1 MHTLGLGLLLGL
13 LAQPLWAAELLLILD
28 DLGNNKVLGER
39 ALALPAPINL
49 AFLPHTPQAKEQ
61 AEQAF
66 KLGHGVMLHAP
77 MESAHHNDLG
87 PGGLHPDM
95 NEQAFKSSLA
105 QSLAAIP
112 HVQGVNNHMG
122 SFLTTQP
129 QPMRWVMETLET
141 EGLFFVDSLTSA
153 QSVGFQTARK
163 AGIPSLRRD
172 VFLDNDTNDQALLMQ
187 YQEALKKAKQRGYAV
202 LIGHPYPNTL
212 DFLAKHLPKLP
223 EQGIKLSRVDHF
235 LSARLW
241 QDFSRDQPQLSRY
254 ELQ

>member
-1 MHTLGLGLLLGL
+1 MQRLCLLL
-13 LAQPLWAAELLLILD
+13 LALAVNTQAAELLLILD
-28 DLGNNKVLGER
+28 DIGNNKSLGER

-49 AFLPHTPQAKEQ
+49 AFLPHTPEAQSL

-77 MESAHHNDLG
+77 MESAHNNNLG

-95 NEQAFKSSLA
+95 SEHAFKTSLA

-122 SFLTTQP
+122 SFLTTQA
-129 QPMRWVMETLET
+129 QPMRWVMEVLQQD
-141 EGLFFVDSLTSA
+141 GLFFVDSLTA
-153 QSVGFQTARK
+153 ARSVGYQEAQR

-172 VFLDNDTNDQALLMQ
+172 VFLDNDVSEKALLMQ
-187 YQEALKKAKQRGYAV
+187 YNQALRKAQKRGYAV

-212 DFLAKHLPKLP
+212 DFLAQHLPKLP
-223 EQGIKLSRVDHF
+223 EQGIKLSRVDSF
-235 LSARLW
+235 LNARLW
-241 QDFSRDQPQLSRY
+241 QDFSRDRAKASRY